1 MEISQINLRLSKN
14 KKEKIDT
21 AACRERFKQLTKKKK
36 KKAPKGALTIDC
48 KCLQRKKH
56 IGVKCF

>member
-36 KKAPKGALTIDC
+36 KKP
-48 KCLQRKKH
+48 QR
-56 IGVKCF
+56 VP